1 MQIQIASV
9 SGHVKYYIFKICQIV
24 GGTGK
29 YLSEAL
35 LFAEHE
41 GEHVCL
47 VLLCDQNSF
56 GRS

>member
-35 LFAEHE
+35 LFAEH
-41 GEHVCL
+41 G
-47 VLLCDQNSF
+47 
-56 GRS
+56 